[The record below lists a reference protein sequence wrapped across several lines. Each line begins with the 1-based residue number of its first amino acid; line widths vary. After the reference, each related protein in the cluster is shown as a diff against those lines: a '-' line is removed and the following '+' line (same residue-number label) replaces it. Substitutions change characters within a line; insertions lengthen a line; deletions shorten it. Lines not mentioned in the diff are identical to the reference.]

1 MVAVKKAEEGDRPN
15 IPRDLDVRLQNLMK
29 DCWDDD
35 ANLRPRSQKFWRFCR
50 STAKKSFIK
59 TRTISPTAPPELD
72 FECACAILNL
82 CQVLLFFVISYQ
94 FLSFLL

>member
-1 MVAVKKAEEGDRPN
+1 MVAVKKAAEEGDRPN

-59 TRTISPTAPPELD
+59 TEQYPLLRRPNWTSNVPVPSLI
-72 FECACAILNL
+72 FVKCF
-82 CQVLLFFVISYQ
+82 LFFSN
-94 FLSFLL
+94 